1 MQESNYGKFIL
12 EAIRRWLALVAVYKR
27 ESTRLR
33 LVVYL
38 LVDNSVFIQVRDVK
52 ARVFIARFL

>member
-12 EAIRRWLALVAVYKR
+12 EAIRRWLALVAVYER

-52 ARVFIARFL
+52 ARVFIPRFL